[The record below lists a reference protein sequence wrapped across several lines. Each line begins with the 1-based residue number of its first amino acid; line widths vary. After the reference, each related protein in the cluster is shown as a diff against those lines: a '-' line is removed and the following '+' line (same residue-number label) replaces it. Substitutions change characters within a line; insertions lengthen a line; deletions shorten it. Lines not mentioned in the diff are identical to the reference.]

1 VDTAHVYHFVVIF
14 YILCCTSKVDK
25 EEEQMTRTYNTSP
38 SKSERVTERQERNQ
52 TRTKELQE
60 KRKRLN
66 IVKRGQDQYAECQ
79 SCGALI
85 KMHKPTQPI
94 TEIERQNRIERVKKG
109 LLEVQ
114 RHIVPTKM
122 DIVPLYPD
130 PLLTDKQ
137 VCGKCYDLSY
147 RKKYYIT
154 KPAPK
159 VVTL

>member
-1 VDTAHVYHFVVIF
+1 VDTTHVYHFVVIF

-38 SKSERVTERQERNQ
+38 SKSERVTEKLERNQ
-52 TRTKELQE
+52 MRAQELQE

-66 IVKRGQDQYAECQ
+66 IIKRGQDQYAECQ
-79 SCGALI
+79 SCGAFI
-85 KMHKPTQPI
+85 KMHKLTQPI
-94 TEIERQNRIERVKKG
+94 TEIERQNRIERIKKG

-114 RHIVPTKM
+114 LHIVPTKV

-147 RKKYYIT
+147 RKKYYYIT
-154 KPAPK
+154 EPEPS
-159 VVTL
+159 

>member
-1 VDTAHVYHFVVIF
+1 VGTAHVYHFVVIF

-25 EEEQMTRTYNTSP
+25 EEQMTRTYNTSP
-38 SKSERVTERQERNQ
+38 SKSERVTERLERNQ
-52 TRTKELQE
+52 IRAHELQE

-66 IVKRGQDQYAECQ
+66 IIKRGQDQYAECQ
-79 SCGALI
+79 SCGAFI
-85 KMHKPTQPI
+85 KMHKLTQSI

-122 DIVPLYPD
+122 DTVPLYPD

-147 RKKYYIT
+147 SKKYYYIT
-154 KPAPK
+154 EPAPS
-159 VVTL
+159 

>member
-1 VDTAHVYHFVVIF
+1 MA
-14 YILCCTSKVDK
+14 
-25 EEEQMTRTYNTSP
+25 RTYTYNISP
-38 SKSERVTERQERNQ
+38 YQSERLIERQERNQ

-66 IVKRGQDQYAECQ
+66 IVKSGQDQYAECQ

-85 KMHKPTQPI
+85 KMHKVTQPI

-109 LLEVQ
+109 LPEVQ

-147 RKKYYIT
+147 RKKYYVT
-154 KPAPK
+154 EPA
-159 VVTL
+159 